1 VTSTASRALPE
12 AGRFRVLRAAALAF
26 ALAGAAGAVG
36 LTLYAGRHN
45 NSLILRL
52 IFVVWALAP
61 FVAAAWAN
69 VVSIRWPVLTRATLH
84 VLTLVLTLSSLAIY
98 AAVSF
103 GLLKAKIGTFVLLV
117 PLASWLLMAI
127 VVPIAAFL
135 SGRLSRR
142 GEDA

>member
-84 VLTLVLTLSSLAIY
+84 VVTLVLALGSVAIY
-98 AAVSF
+98 GAVSF
-103 GLLKAKIGTFVLLV
+103 GLLKAKIGTIFLLV
-117 PLASWLLMAI
+117 PVASWLLMAI
-127 VVPIAAFL
+127 LVPLAAFL

-142 GEDA
+142 GEGA

>member
-52 IFVVWALAP
+52 IFVVWVLSP

-84 VLTLVLTLSSLAIY
+84 VVTLVLALGSVAIY
-98 AAVSF
+98 GAVSF
-103 GLLKAKIGTFVLLV
+103 GLLKAKIGTIFLLV
-117 PLASWLLMAI
+117 PVASWLLMAI
-127 VVPIAAFL
+127 LVPLAAFL

-142 GEDA
+142 GEGA

>member
-1 VTSTASRALPE
+1 MTSTASRGLPE
-12 AGRFRVLRAAALAF
+12 AGFFRVLRGAALTF
-26 ALAGAAGAVG
+26 VLAGAAGAVG

-52 IFVVWALAP
+52 IFAVWVLSP
-61 FVAAAWAN
+61 FVAAVWAS

-84 VLTLVLTLSSLAIY
+84 VVTLVLTLGALAIY
-98 AAVSF
+98 GAVSF
-103 GLLKAKIGTFVLLV
+103 GHLKAKIGFIFLVV

-127 VVPIAAFL
+127 VVPLAAFL

-142 GEDA
+142 VEGA

>member
-1 VTSTASRALPE
+1 MTSTASRALPE

-84 VLTLVLTLSSLAIY
+84 VVTLVLALGSVAIY
-98 AAVSF
+98 GAVSF
-103 GLLKAKIGTFVLLV
+103 GLLKAKIGTIFLLV
-117 PLASWLLMAI
+117 PVASWLLMAI
-127 VVPIAAFL
+127 LVPLAAFL

>member
-1 VTSTASRALPE
+1 MTSTASRALPE

-84 VLTLVLTLSSLAIY
+84 VVTLVLALGSVAIY
-98 AAVSF
+98 GAVSF
-103 GLLKAKIGTFVLLV
+103 GLLKAKIGTIFLLV

>member
-1 VTSTASRALPE
+1 MTSTASRALPE

-103 GLLKAKIGTFVLLV
+103 GLLKAKIGTIFLLV
-117 PLASWLLMAI
+117 PVASWLLMAI
-127 VVPIAAFL
+127 LVPLAAFL

-142 GEDA
+142 GEGA

>member
-1 VTSTASRALPE
+1 
-12 AGRFRVLRAAALAF
+12 
-26 ALAGAAGAVG
+26 

-52 IFVVWALAP
+52 IFVVWVLSP

-84 VLTLVLTLSSLAIY
+84 VVTLVLALGSVAIY
-98 AAVSF
+98 GAVSF
-103 GLLKAKIGTFVLLV
+103 GLLKAKIGTIFLLV
-117 PLASWLLMAI
+117 PVASWLLMAI
-127 VVPIAAFL
+127 LVPLAAFL

-142 GEDA
+142 GEGA

>member
-1 VTSTASRALPE
+1 MTSTASRALPE

-52 IFVVWALAP
+52 IFVVWVLSP

-84 VLTLVLTLSSLAIY
+84 VVTLVLALGSVAIY
-98 AAVSF
+98 GAVSF
-103 GLLKAKIGTFVLLV
+103 GLLKAKIGTIFLLV
-117 PLASWLLMAI
+117 PVASWLLMAI
-127 VVPIAAFL
+127 LVPLAAFL

>member
-1 VTSTASRALPE
+1 MTSTASRALPE

-52 IFVVWALAP
+52 IFVVWVLSP

-84 VLTLVLTLSSLAIY
+84 VVTLVLALGSVAIY
-98 AAVSF
+98 GAVSF
-103 GLLKAKIGTFVLLV
+103 GLLKAKIGTIFLLV
-117 PLASWLLMAI
+117 PVASWLLMAI
-127 VVPIAAFL
+127 LVPLAAFL

-142 GEDA
+142 GEGA